1 MMNIKS
7 PILLPLMLAFIGG
20 LSASGSAKAAGL
32 SPDTTFHAPS
42 FAKPFLPERAL
53 LLPDGKYLLF
63 FDPNTLTDQHTG
75 AISRFFTD
83 GTLDTSFN
91 FNPVYKTVTAAASA
105 DGGKLYVAATRY
117 LYGFKD
123 AEQILRLNQDGSI
136 DSTFTPETVG
146 GFDSFPDVWQIL
158 VQPDAKVLVAGNF
171 TTFAGNDARDG
182 IVRLMSDGT
191 VDATFAPVT
200 VNGFVYSAALQ
211 ADGKVLIGGIFT
223 SVNGVADPGVA
234 RLNANGSL
242 DSSFQATGFT
252 RSTSGTRVR
261 AIIVQNNDGLIILSG
276 NFRVGTGNNP
286 PRMPVLRLNTNG
298 SVDSTFSSTA
308 VASGLTGR
316 DLVLQADNKIVAA
329 INNSIYRLNTNGS
342 KDTSFRQPSILD
354 ATFSPAIPG
363 TPVTLQLYS
372 DGRLLVGGL
381 FTDVDPPGT
390 AANAHYGVARI
401 NSDGTLDS
409 AFVTSHRTGLETAA
423 SSFARLGDGSTL
435 VSFADKIDPPIAYN
449 VARLLSDGSLD
460 PNFTLSSSDPTR
472 FLANGFA
479 GNGLARLPDGNFF
492 VYGMD
497 AFGNPVYGKVQPN
510 GVEDTTF
517 ATNHAFPFQTASVAP
532 DGKIYLCVGADP
544 QMTLYANSFFGNSL
558 GRLLANGQLDSFAV
572 PPSIRDGQV
581 IRHFDGSLDQIWAG
595 SRVLAVQSDGR
606 ILFEYLISPGTF
618 HLVRLNADGSFDG
631 TFSETTFNPFDL
643 TESFPVVY
651 DPVKNQTLQ
660 PPGGVWTAS
669 FPVLDALVQPDGR
682 IVLAGQFTSYQGTP
696 ARGLVRLHADGTID
710 NTFNTGGGAQWTQT
724 TETSTFF
731 PSVDHIA
738 SQADGKFL
746 LSGTFEAFNGTP
758 APGLASI
765 SPNGSVDT
773 SFVAPATR
781 DRYSRVS
788 TSLALQSDGSFLL
801 SGPYSSTGIASPSLI
816 RLLDTTTVGNLSTRL
831 PVGTGEN
838 VLIEGFIVDGPV
850 GSTKKIMVRAIG
862 PSLAAF
868 GISDALANPT
878 LEIHDA
884 NNTTVAT
891 NDDWKVTQVGGLIT
905 GDQSGEIAASQLAP
919 SNDLESAIIASLA
932 PGAYTAVVRGVSD
945 TTGTGVVD
953 AYDLSSGSP
962 ARLANF
968 ATRGLIQPG
977 DKLMIAGF
985 IVQSHPVT
993 TVVRAIGPSLT
1004 AFGISNALPDTTLQL
1019 RDQNGAIVLENDD
1032 WKTTQK
1038 QELEARGLQPSNDLE
1053 AALVVTV
1060 PAGQYTAQVRGK
1072 GDASGIG
1079 VVQVY
1084 FIQ

>member
-1 MMNIKS
+1 MNIKS
-7 PILLPLMLAFIGG
+7 PILLQFVLALIGG
-20 LSASGSAKAAGL
+20 LAASGSAKAAGL
-32 SPDTTFHAPS
+32 SPDPNFHAPS
-42 FAKPFLPERAL
+42 FAKSFLPERAL
-53 LLPDGKYLLF
+53 LLPDGKYLLY

-75 AISRFFTD
+75 AITRFFAD

-91 FNPVYKTVTAAASA
+91 FNPVYKTVTAAAPA
-105 DGGKLYVAATRY
+105 GGGKLYVAATRY

-123 AEQILRLNQDGSI
+123 AEQILRLNPDGSI
-136 DSTFTPETVG
+136 DSSFTPETVG
-146 GFDSFPDVWQIL
+146 GFDSFPDVYQIL

-200 VNGFVYSAALQ
+200 VNGFVYSAAIQ
-211 ADGKVLIGGIFT
+211 SDGKVLIGGTLT
-223 SVNGVADPGVA
+223 SVNGVANPGVA

-252 RSTSGTRVR
+252 RNSSGTRVR
-261 AIIVQNNDGLIILSG
+261 AIAVQNDGLIILSG
-276 NFRVGTGNNP
+276 NFRVGTGGAA
-286 PRMPVLRLNTNG
+286 PRMAVLRLNTNG
-298 SVDSTFSSTA
+298 SVDSTFSSAGVVT
-308 VASGLTGR
+308 SISTGR
-316 DLVLQADNKIVAA
+316 ELVLQPDGKIVAV

-354 ATFSPAIPG
+354 ATFTPAIAG

-372 DGRLLVGGL
+372 DGRLLVGGI
-381 FTDVDPPGT
+381 FTDVDPPG
-390 AANAHYGVARI
+390 AATNAHYGVARI

-409 AFVTSHRTGLETAA
+409 AFVTSHRTGMETAP
-423 SSFARLGDGSTL
+423 SSFARLADGSTL
-435 VSFADKIDPPIAYN
+435 VTFADIVHPPISYN
-449 VARLLSDGSLD
+449 LGRLLPNGSLD
-460 PNFTLSSSDPTR
+460 STFTLSSSDPSR
-472 FLANGFA
+472 FLTNGFA
-479 GNGLARLPDGNFF
+479 AHGLERLPDGNFF
-492 VYGMD
+492 VYGTD
-497 AFGNPVYGKVQPN
+497 ANGNPVYGKVQPN
-510 GVEDTTF
+510 GAEDTTF
-517 ATNHAFPFQTASVAP
+517 ATNHAFPFQTAAVAP
-532 DGKIYLCVGADP
+532 DGKVYLCVGTDP
-544 QMTLYANSFFGNSL
+544 QMTLYGNSLLGTSL
-558 GRLLANGQLDSFAV
+558 GRLLANGQVDSFGV

-581 IRHFDGSLDQIWAG
+581 IRDSQGFLIQMYVG
-595 SRVLAVQSDGR
+595 SRLLAVQPDGK
-606 ILFEYLISPGTF
+606 ILFEYFVSSGTF

-631 TFSETTFNPFDL
+631 TFSETTFDPFDL

-651 DPVKNQTLQ
+651 DPVKNSTLQ
-660 PPGGVWTAS
+660 PPDGVWTAS
-669 FPVLDALVQPDGR
+669 FPVLDAQIQPDGR
-682 IVLAGQFTSYQGTP
+682 IVLAGQFTSYKGTP
-696 ARGLVRLHADGTID
+696 ARGLVRLQADGTVD

-724 TETSTFF
+724 TESSVFF
-731 PSVDHIA
+731 PTIDHIA
-738 SQADGKFL
+738 LQADGKL
-746 LSGTFEAFNGTP
+746 LVSGTFEAFNGTP
-758 APGLASI
+758 APGLTTVN
-765 SPNGSVDT
+765 PNGSVDT

-781 DRYSRVS
+781 DKYSRVS
-788 TSLALQSDGSFLL
+788 AGLARQPDGSFLL

-838 VLIEGFIVDGPV
+838 VLIEGFIVAGPA

-868 GISDALANPT
+868 GIGDALANPT

-884 NNTTVAT
+884 NNATVAT
-891 NDDWKVTQVGGLIT
+891 NNDWKITQVGGLIS

-919 SNDLESAIIASLA
+919 TNDLESAIIASLA
-932 PGAYTAVVRGVSD
+932 PGAYTAVVRGVND
-945 TTGTGVVD
+945 TTGTGLVD

-993 TVVRAIGPSLT
+993 AVIRAIGPSLT

-1019 RDQNGAIVLENDD
+1019 RDQNGGIVLENDD

-1038 QELEARGLQPSNDLE
+1038 QELESLGLQPSNDLE
-1053 AALVVTV
+1053 AALIATI

-1079 VVQVY
+1079 VVEVY